1 MKILKSALIALTVN
15 LLATNSVLAAT
26 QNSVIVDS
34 CKAAAPQELSLDAN
48 AEIRLRGISG
58 SGRVKKVLL
67 RVTTENDNGF
77 NVQCKIN
84 VKSQE
89 IKGFKR
95 L

>member
-1 MKILKSALIALTVN
+1 MKILKSALIALTLN
-15 LLATNSVLAAT
+15 LLAANSVLAAT
-26 QNSVIVDS
+26 ENSAIIES
-34 CKAAAPQELSLDAN
+34 CKAAAPHELSLDEN

-67 RVTTENDNGF
+67 RVTTDNSGF

-89 IKGFKR
+89 IKSFKR